1 MSNFPQGP
9 EFTNLCHNLTVLRQ
23 QHKLSKRVMMAI
35 LHVSSRTLNAIE
47 SGRIPRGM
55 TPEPIFHAAAYF
67 RMRASDLLR
76 LRL

>member
-1 MSNFPQGP
+1 MSDFQQDP
-9 EFTNLCHNLTVLRQ
+9 EFANLCHNLTVLRR
-23 QHKLSKRVMMAI
+23 QHKLSKRAMAAI

-55 TPEPIFHAAAYF
+55 RPDPIFHAAAYF
-67 RMRASDLLR
+67 HMRASDLLR